1 MFQMLSMAFNPF
13 TWDST
18 RERVNSYV
26 ISLDL
31 KDDQQKIMEISELSS
46 DVVIEMTLKSQN
58 YPLQMPSYF
67 TKHNSPRFHEVKV
80 DYENTVIQIDIAPE
94 DARVNLVLYIKFG
107 QRPTIR
113 EHDLN
118 ATISSYERCVWTK
131 MKENL
136 EGKNGCYSSRL
147 IKILAKRPGMYYL
160 AVLSDSSI
168 TKSQKRQTRSC
179 FGQRRQRRACV
190 DVKIPPRTPPKS
202 ENVSVVPIYD
212 PSTDHNYTLRVA
224 MGSCVFW
231 SDTKQKWI
239 TDGCRVSPHKLH
251 YDLALSTYASYNTI
265 SKNEF

>member
-1 MFQMLSMAFNPF
+1 MMFQMLSMAFNPF

-46 DVVIEMTLKSQN
+46 DVVIEMTSKSQN

-118 ATISSYERCVWTK
+118 ATISSYQRCVLDS
-131 MKENL
+131 N
-136 EGKNGCYSSRL
+136 EGK
-147 IKILAKRPGMYYL
+147 P
-160 AVLSDSSI
+160 
-168 TKSQKRQTRSC
+168 
-179 FGQRRQRRACV
+179 RRE
-190 DVKIPPRTPPKS
+190 KWLLFK
-202 ENVSVVPIYD
+202 
-212 PSTDHNYTLRVA
+212 PSN
-224 MGSCVFW
+224 
-231 SDTKQKWI
+231 
-239 TDGCRVSPHKLH
+239 
-251 YDLALSTYASYNTI
+251 
-265 SKNEF
+265 